1 MSSDPETPAKKRKD
15 EEAKEDILEMVENQ
29 ENPLRCPVRL
39 YEFYLSK
46 WSVSLPSNVY
56 S

>member
-1 MSSDPETPAKKRKD
+1 MCVSVCVCVCVCSPDTDATAAKRSKPE
-15 EEAKEDILEMVENQ
+15 EEGMLDMQENQ

-46 WSVSLPSNVY
+46 W
-56 S
+56 

>member
-1 MSSDPETPAKKRKD
+1 MTAKRRRCD
-15 EEAKEDILEMVENQ
+15 NGNDNGDDGGENEKEDGEEMLDMVENQ

-46 WSVSLPSNVY
+46 W
-56 S
+56 